1 MVLEYDGKIPTVDET
16 AFIHDMAFVSGEVYI
31 GKDVFILPFA
41 SIRGDMNA
49 IYIGEGSNIQDNAVV
64 HVTDTLPTKIGDYVT
79 VGHGAIL
86 HGCSVGN
93 NVLIGMG
100 AIVLDGA
107 QIEDNVLVAAG
118 TLIPPRKRI
127 PSGSLVV
134 GNPYKIVR
142 TLSEEEVQGIKENAL
157 DYIKLKDKYMTA
169 LAE

>member
-64 HVTDTLPTKIGDYVT
+64 HVTDTLPTSSW
-79 VGHGAIL
+79 L
-86 HGCSVGN
+86 QC
-93 NVLIGMG
+93 
-100 AIVLDGA
+100 GA

-142 TLSEEEVQGIKENAL
+142 TLSEEEIQGIKENAL

-169 LAE
+169 FAE

>member
-79 VGHGAIL
+79 CHCQLPIFQ
-86 HGCSVGN
+86 HY
-93 NVLIGMG
+93 
-100 AIVLDGA
+100 IVKDFSK
-107 QIEDNVLVAAG
+107 IAA
-118 TLIPPRKRI
+118 K
-127 PSGSLVV
+127 
-134 GNPYKIVR
+134 
-142 TLSEEEVQGIKENAL
+142 
-157 DYIKLKDKYMTA
+157 
-169 LAE
+169 